1 MCTFYF
7 KADYIIDPT
16 YTKIE
21 QRKNEVL
28 ISTIL
33 QSTILMAGI
42 LQFIQLLSNSLRGQ

>member
-21 QRKNEVL
+21 LRKNEVL

-33 QSTILMAGI
+33 QSIILMAGI
-42 LQFIQLLSNSLRGQ
+42 LQFIQLLSNNLRGQ